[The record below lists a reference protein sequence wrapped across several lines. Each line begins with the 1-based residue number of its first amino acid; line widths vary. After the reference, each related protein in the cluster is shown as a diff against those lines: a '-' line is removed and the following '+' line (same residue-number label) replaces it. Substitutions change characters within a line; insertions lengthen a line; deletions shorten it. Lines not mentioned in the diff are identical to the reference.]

1 MNIIHFL
8 NLTQLKGFTI
18 IQFKFF
24 SGKPFT
30 FGGGAAVKPAEEKP
44 AENEDK
50 EDEDDE
56 PPKPDFKPVTEEG
69 SIYEQK

>member
-1 MNIIHFL
+1 MI
-8 NLTQLKGFTI
+8 
-18 IQFKFF
+18 F

-30 FGGGAAVKPAEEKP
+30 FGSTVTKPAESEEKSGN
-44 AENEDK
+44 NEEK

-69 SIYEQK
+69 SIYDQK